1 MNLMKRLIIS
11 TYFDCLNSKAHNLI
25 LKVFNRVKKLKEKE
39 NMIKKEGMAK
49 RRKELKNLKQEGTGK
64 KVKATLK

>member
-11 TYFDCLNSKAHNLI
+11 TYFDCLNPKAHNLI
-25 LKVFNRVKKLKEKE
+25 LKAFNRVKKLKEKE

-49 RRKELKNLKQEGTGK
+49 RRKGLKNLKQEDTGK